1 MARKILVSAVITTQ
15 GVKYNQL
22 VQCAPDG
29 QLSIRPA
36 NAELSETRYINGIL
50 FCCCP
55 QQLLDILS
63 TIKKEAQTGIYE
75 ISTNLLELHHN
86 QLLSPITAENLHIY
100 DLHTSSLLTDIKWS

>member
-36 NAELSETRYINGIL
+36 DAELSETRYINGIL

-55 QQLLDILS
+55 QQLLEILS
-63 TIKKEAQTGIYE
+63 TIKGTQTGIYE

-100 DLHTSSLLTDIKWS
+100 DLHTSSLLTDIRWS